1 MTITEIK
8 SWAKRFGYS
17 IIKEKDDSINGASYY
32 WAKND
37 DPSATGVSLSV
48 SKVARDIYNHMT
60 DNKWVDH
67 QNNYVSEKEI

>member
-17 IIKEKDDSINGASYY
+17 LIKEKDDSINGASYY

-67 QNNYVSEKEI
+67 QNNYVPEKEI